1 MLDAPTAESPRPAAS
16 PRARAVDVLVPLA
29 LFAAAR
35 LVNWSAA
42 WVATYITGRTR
53 PLGEIL
59 TKWDGTYYVDIVRY
73 GYPRDLPADGQT
85 PLAFFPGY
93 PLLARLVQAITPF
106 GPRTSAI
113 VANVVCAAAA
123 TVLFAHLARVLTD
136 HDTALRATALF
147 AFFPGA
153 FVFGMAY
160 SEGLFILAAIACLL
174 CLYTGRWPLAG
185 VACAVAVVTRPTGLI
200 LLGCCAFAAAAAIYR
215 RRDLRALTAPIGG
228 LLGFAAWSV
237 FLQRHTGDAL
247 AWNKARERG
256 WDQGI
261 DFGRF
266 TLERA
271 EIVINHPLDDVN
283 ALASM
288 LMVTTVLVCAALWIA
303 GRWRAPA
310 IVGLYALGIVAS
322 GLLSSG
328 VDLTARYI
336 LTAFPLL
343 IAAARVLKGAAL
355 HAAVGASAAG
365 MVLLMILTGASNGY
379 TP

>member
-1 MLDAPTAESPRPAAS
+1 MLDAPTAAAPRPRTRAAD
-16 PRARAVDVLVPLA
+16 ALVPLA

-35 LVNWSAA
+35 VVNWSAA
-42 WVATYITGRTR
+42 WVSGYITRR
-53 PLGEIL
+53 PLGQIL
-59 TKWDGTYYVDIVRY
+59 TSWDGDWYVHIVRF
-73 GYPRDLPADGQT
+73 GYPNRPPAPDAGQT

-93 PLLARLVQAITPF
+93 PLLARAVQAITPF

-113 VANVVCAAAA
+113 VVNVLCAAAA
-123 TVLFAHLARVLTD
+123 TVLFHHFARVLTD
-136 HDTALRATALF
+136 ADSARRATALF

-174 CLYTGRWPLAG
+174 CLHTGRWPLAG
-185 VACAVAVVTRPTGLI
+185 LACAVAVVTRPTGVI

-215 RRDLRALTAPIGG
+215 RRDLRALTAPVGG
-228 LLGFAAWSV
+228 VLGLAAWSLY
-237 FLQRHTGDAL
+237 LQQHTGDAL
-247 AWNKARERG
+247 AWNDARAAG

-271 EIVINHPLDDVN
+271 EVVLRHPLDDIN

-288 LMVTTVLVCAALWIA
+288 LMVLTVLVCAGLWMA

-310 IVGLYALGIVAS
+310 VVALYAFGLVAS

-328 VDLTARYI
+328 VDLTARYV

-343 IAAARVLKGAAL
+343 IAAGRMLKGAAL
-355 HAAVGASAAG
+355 HAAVGACAG
-365 MVLLMILTGASNGY
+365 AMVLAMILSTATIAY

>member
-1 MLDAPTAESPRPAAS
+1 MAMLDAPPAAPPRAS
-16 PRARAVDVLVPLA
+16 ARARAVDALVPLA

-35 LVNWSAA
+35 VVNWTAA
-42 WVATYITGRTR
+42 WVAGYLTQPRR

-59 TKWDGTYYVDIVRY
+59 TKWDGSHYVAIVRD
-73 GYPRDLPADGQT
+73 GYARDLPDNGQT
-85 PLAFFPGY
+85 TLAFFPGY
-93 PLLARLVQAITPF
+93 PLLARLVQAVTPF

-113 VANVVCAAAA
+113 VVNVVCAAAA

-136 HDTALRATALF
+136 HETALRATALF
-147 AFFPGA
+147 AFFPGT

-174 CLYTGRWPLAG
+174 CLHTGRWPLAG

-200 LLGCCAFAAAAAIYR
+200 LLGCCAFAAAAAIFR

-228 LLGFAAWSV
+228 MLGFAAWSL
-237 FLQRHTGDAL
+237 FLERHTGDAL
-247 AWNKARERG
+247 AWNDARAAG

-271 EIVINHPLDDVN
+271 ETVLNNPLADVN

-288 LMVTTVLVCAALWIA
+288 LMVATVLVCAGLWIA
-303 GRWRAPA
+303 SRWRPPA
-310 IVGLYALGIVAS
+310 VIALYAFGLIAS

-328 VDLTARYI
+328 VDLTARYV

-343 IAAARVLKGAAL
+343 IAAGRVLKGAAL
-355 HAAVGASAAG
+355 HAAVGACAAG
-365 MVLLMILTGASNGY
+365 MVMLMILAGASIAY